1 MYIPTSVTKPR
12 GNKSPGASAPK
23 DPNVTIVRAED
34 IQSFPPRN
42 ENGVLLDGSIV
53 MKPNAFM
60 IQVYMTPSTIDASFT
75 TEGEE
80 DAEQF
85 KHTFKGEHP
94 GDELEI
100 LEFIQNNTGRDLIII
115 YGSCTEMIK
124 KVMGSKCAPMKLKT
138 ESQDN
143 KDGRKK
149 IMTFEQIVATGFVP
163 AHYEGELVLEE
174 PATADTLALDIT
186 PESLIQ
192 KLPAAS
198 ASPSDITIASITAA
212 HGSVVTL
219 IGGGGSE
226 TAVLESGANVILKDG
241 ANWSALDG
249 AVIHLK
255 VYEADTK
262 MLIETHRE

>member
-163 AHYEGELVLEE
+163 AHYEGNVVLEE
-174 PATADTLALDIT
+174 PTAAATLALTIT
-186 PESLIQ
+186 SESLIQ

-198 ASPSDITIASITAA
+198 EPDEITVSSITAA
-212 HGSVVTL
+212 HGSVATL